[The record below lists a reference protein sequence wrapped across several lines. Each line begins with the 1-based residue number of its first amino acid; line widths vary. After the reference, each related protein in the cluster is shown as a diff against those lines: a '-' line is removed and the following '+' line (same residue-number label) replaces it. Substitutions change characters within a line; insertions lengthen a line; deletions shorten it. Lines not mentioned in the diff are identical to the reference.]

1 MDTETCAPFFFIVGR
16 ILRFSERQSL
26 CFSCCSRRPFG
37 NLMFARVGPGSWSGV
52 DLRRCYR
59 IFVLLLLAGVL
70 VASTVPPV
78 DLPETTFDE
87 STATVNLAPPPH
99 TAFRLVRP
107 VFVRAVG
114 DALVIPDVRLHCTGW
129 VVSSRMLAAEAVPG
143 HRHARSLQDLLCTL
157 LI

>member
-1 MDTETCAPFFFIVGR
+1 
-16 ILRFSERQSL
+16 
-26 CFSCCSRRPFG
+26 
-37 NLMFARVGPGSWSGV
+37 V

-59 IFVLLLLAGVL
+59 ILVLLLLAGIF

-87 STATVNLAPPPH
+87 SAAPVNLAPPPH

-114 DALVIPDVRLHCTGW
+114 DAFVMPDVRLHCAGC
-129 VVSSRMLAAEAVPG
+129 VVSNRMLAAEAVPG
-143 HRHARSLQDLLCTL
+143 HRHARSLQDLLCRF